1 MKKKIFHKIKDIKT
15 KKDIKGNLYKMISKK
30 DNFYNKFGEIYFS
43 EVCPNQFKG
52 WKYHKHRSQI
62 ITVVSGKVRFFIKK
76 RVEDKPYFIDI
87 SYPNKMKL
95 LKIFPKTYYLFECR
109 SKKKGLII
117 NLIDEVVK

>member
-1 MKKKIFHKIKDIKT
+1 MKKKIFHKIKNIKT
-15 KKDIKGNLYKMISKK
+15 KKDTKGNLYKMISKK

-52 WKYHKHRSQI
+52 WKYHKQRSQI

-95 LKIFPKTYYLFECR
+95 LKIFPKTYYSFECR

-117 NLIDEVVK
+117 NLIDEVIK